1 MALLHQDLLRAANTG
16 FNAHFRTGLEG
27 ISLTWQ
33 TFADLVPSDG
43 ESETYGWIRNIPQI
57 REWVG
62 QRIVQSLS
70 QSAYTLVNKGWEG
83 TVSLPADAI
92 RRDRI
97 GIFAKPFEA
106 LGKAIGTHP
115 NVQVWNLFAQG
126 ETRLG
131 FDGVTFF
138 NATHP
143 GAEGQASYSNTG
155 GGAGDAWYLVDNS
168 QFLKPFIYQL
178 EQAPEFVAKDKPGD
192 DNVFWEKELVY
203 GVDYSAA
210 FGYTLP
216 QLVRLDKNALSATT
230 FDAGIQA
237 MMELLDDKGEPL
249 GIAPTHL
256 VVGPSNRAL
265 AKALIESELIGG
277 GNTNTNFKAVELIVS
292 PHLA

>member
-1 MALLHQDLLRAANTG
+1 MSLLNQDLLRAANTG
-16 FNAHFRTGLEG
+16 FNAHFRQGLEG
-27 ISLTWQ
+27 VSLTWQ

-43 ESETYGWIRNIPQI
+43 ESETYGWLRDIVAI
-57 REWVG
+57 REWIG
-62 QRIVQSLS
+62 QRVIQSLS

-83 TVSLPADAI
+83 TVGVPAKAI
-92 RRDRI
+92 KRDRI
-97 GIFAKPFEA
+97 GIYAKPFDA

-115 NVQVWNLFAQG
+115 NVQVWALFAQG
-126 ETRLG
+126 ETRNG

-138 NATHP
+138 NAAHP
-143 GAEGQASYSNTG
+143 GAEGQPTYSNTG

-168 QFLKPFIYQL
+168 QFIKPFIYQL

-192 DNVFWEKELVY
+192 DNVFFEQQLIY

-216 QLVRLDKNALSATT
+216 QLARLDKNALSATT

-237 MMELLDDKGEPL
+237 MMELNDDRGEPL

-265 AKALIESELIGG
+265 GKALIEAEKLASGA
-277 GNTNTNFKAVELIVS
+277 TNTNFQAVELVVS